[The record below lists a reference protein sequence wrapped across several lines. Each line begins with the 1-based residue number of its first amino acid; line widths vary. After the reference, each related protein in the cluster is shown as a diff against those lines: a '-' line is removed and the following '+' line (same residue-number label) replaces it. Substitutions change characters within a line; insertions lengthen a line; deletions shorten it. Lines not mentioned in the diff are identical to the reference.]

1 VNRGEIWTAAGGV
14 YASKPRPVL
23 IVQDDRFDTTDSVVV
38 VPLTTHIVDAAL
50 THVPIPAGALSGIAQ
65 PSYAMVD
72 KITTVRRTNLDTRT
86 GRASAA
92 QVVEIE
98 RALLVFLGIA
108 GWRCNQQAPSTARSR
123 RAQRRCRIR
132 RPSRC
137 APGGFRA
144 SPR

>member
-1 VNRGEIWTAAGGV
+1 MNRGEIWTAAGGV

-23 IVQDDRFDTTDSVVV
+23 IVQDDRFKATDSVVV
-38 VPLTTHIVDAAL
+38 VPLTTAIVDAPL
-50 THVPIPAGALSGIAQ
+50 TRVPIAADALSGIAQ

-72 KITTVRRTNLDTRT
+72 KITTVRRTSLGTRT

-108 GWRCNQQAPSTARSR
+108 G
-123 RAQRRCRIR
+123 
-132 RPSRC
+132 
-137 APGGFRA
+137 
-144 SPR
+144 